1 MDSDGR
7 REIESEGSGTAN
19 EIERVRGETRRIPN
33 EEKRGRKERK
43 GKQGEG
49 KERKK
54 RKGRY
59 REGNCRKGKERKGMR
74 RPQNNTK
81 TCTQSEKSRLN

>member
-43 GKQGEG
+43 ARGGKG
-49 KERKK
+49 
-54 RKGRY
+54 
-59 REGNCRKGKERKGMR
+59 KGKEERKV
-74 RPQNNTK
+74 
-81 TCTQSEKSRLN
+81 